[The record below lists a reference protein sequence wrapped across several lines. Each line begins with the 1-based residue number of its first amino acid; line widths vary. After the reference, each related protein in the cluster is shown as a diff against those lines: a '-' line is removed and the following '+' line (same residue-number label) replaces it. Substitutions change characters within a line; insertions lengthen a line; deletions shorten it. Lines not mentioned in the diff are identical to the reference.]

1 MASTKSK
8 DTPAPSAVK
17 DAEPAMPGLVHAV
30 ALGDDDPPRVQPG
43 LMYVMDYAGARRLD
57 AAHAEQRRLA
67 KEDED
72 LGQRQRVRETYAVGL
87 EPAWLGHA
95 KGRYKTL
102 GLCIEVLSHQPAVM
116 NWKASPDV
124 RIAAE
129 NLVKE
134 FVQGTGHQI
143 EGLERRWFLEQ
154 VDCVA
159 NRKEYCEPLKAAD
172 QTAVETALLDV
183 LEVLFGSDRV
193 EPLRMDDSF
202 KRDIKGLLEAW
213 PRQKFAN
220 EESKYALAAKV
231 WARLG
236 GVRLSDK
243 AMKEFWFKTRRKRRD
258 R

>member
-8 DTPAPSAVK
+8 DTPSPSGVK
-17 DAEPAMPGLVHAV
+17 DAEPAMRGLVHAV
-30 ALGDDDPPRVQPG
+30 GLGDDDPPRVQPG

-72 LGQRQRVRETYAVGL
+72 LGQRQRVRETYAAGL

-102 GLCIEVLSHQPAVM
+102 GLCLEVLSHQPAM
-116 NWKASPDV
+116 PNWKASHDARV
-124 RIAAE
+124 AAE
-129 NLVKE
+129 NVVKE
-134 FVQGTGHQI
+134 FVRGAGTQI
-143 EGLERRWFLEQ
+143 EVLERGWFLEQ
-154 VDCVA
+154 VDRIA
-159 NRKEYCEPLKAAD
+159 NRKEHFERFKDAE
-172 QTAVETALLDV
+172 QSV
-183 LEVLFGSDRV
+183 LEVALLHALEALFGGDRV
-193 EPLRMDDSF
+193 QPLRGDDSF

-213 PRQKFAN
+213 PRQRFAN

-243 AMKEFWFKTRRKRRD
+243 AMKEFWFKTRRKRQD